1 MREKIITHSHQIIDT
16 DQALER
22 VQKKYTLKTM
32 MKTNDTKGKKMTKN
46 ITNIDMTQPTDQH
59 LLKDLDTTIKEIDTI
74 KIDHKAETDT
84 KTTSIETDNMTDE
97 IGQETSIVKD
107 TNLDLYLGADT
118 TDLKEIDT
126 KTEIT
131 RTTDQAL
138 EVFQMKDKTINITQ
152 NQIAETKDKITTQG
166 VIPDQ
171 IIIDQFHLLPET

>member
-1 MREKIITHSHQIIDT
+1 
-16 DQALER
+16 
-22 VQKKYTLKTM
+22 
-32 MKTNDTKGKKMTKN
+32 
-46 ITNIDMTQPTDQH
+46 
-59 LLKDLDTTIKEIDTI
+59 
-74 KIDHKAETDT
+74 
-84 KTTSIETDNMTDE
+84 MTDE
-97 IGQETSIVKD
+97 IDRETSTVKD

-138 EVFQMKDKTINITQ
+138 EVFQMKDKTIDITQ

-171 IIIDQFHLLPET
+171 IIIDQFHLLPEI

>member
-1 MREKIITHSHQIIDT
+1 
-16 DQALER
+16 
-22 VQKKYTLKTM
+22 
-32 MKTNDTKGKKMTKN
+32 
-46 ITNIDMTQPTDQH
+46 MTQPTDQH
-59 LLKDLDTTIKEIDTI
+59 LLKDLNITKIKETDTI

-131 RTTDQAL
+131 
-138 EVFQMKDKTINITQ
+138 
-152 NQIAETKDKITTQG
+152 
-166 VIPDQ
+166 
-171 IIIDQFHLLPET
+171 